1 MRSRPLVFV
10 SSTSDLEQARREI
23 AESLRHS
30 FDPYL
35 YEEDRARGT
44 SPREHCR
51 KVIKQSEVFVGIVG
65 SRYGSS
71 VDEGGGRSIC
81 EWEFE
86 VAKECGD
93 IEIMMMLSRADRA
106 TGVEPKQQRFRDSI
120 SEFGRGVWC
129 GFFSTTHELVESV
142 KQALTTWLVEFFCQ
156 SEERQADR
164 RRRTQWVAIP
174 VAVAAVLIVIGA
186 VAMNITLAWF
196 TAAQLLGICAASF
209 AMILLGF
216 LVIVAA
222 R

>member
-10 SSTSDLEQARREI
+10 SSTSDLELARREI

-35 YEEDRARGT
+35 YEEDRARAT

-51 KVIKQSEVFVGIVG
+51 KVIKQSEVFLGIVG

-71 VDEGGGRSIC
+71 IDDGDGRSIC

-86 VAKECGD
+86 VAKGCED
-93 IEIMMMLSRADRA
+93 IEILMMLSRVDQA
-106 TGVEPKQQRFRDSI
+106 TGIEPAQRRFRDDVSAF
-120 SEFGRGVWC
+120 SHGVWC

-156 SEERQADR
+156 
-164 RRRTQWVAIP
+164 
-174 VAVAAVLIVIGA
+174 
-186 VAMNITLAWF
+186 
-196 TAAQLLGICAASF
+196 
-209 AMILLGF
+209 
-216 LVIVAA
+216 
-222 R
+222 